1 MFTGCY
7 ALEGIPSEESVISL
21 NSAGIPSFSTDTT
34 NCIIEN
40 QQQQQQQQQ
49 LQVEGEGVQQNVAT
63 KNDDNK
69 SESTSSG
76 PSKRSRSGGR
86 TRVAAHEFRQK
97 QKLYIYS
104 LEKRVAELTAVNAEM
119 QSRLHLMSNENN
131 IIKEHLA
138 YLRGFIAQA
147 VPPLN
152 MPEQDP
158 SLTPYSSSSSSSS
171 SSSVETEV
179 DTSASMMMTTAE
191 TMHK

>member
-7 ALEGIPSEESVISL
+7 PPTSIP
-21 NSAGIPSFSTDTT
+21 NDDDTT
-34 NCIIEN
+34 TTTTASATATVVTISTTEGTSLSMNTSKECEN
-40 QQQQQQQQQ
+40 QSQHPK
-49 LQVEGEGVQQNVAT
+49 VESAA
-63 KNDDNK
+63 
-69 SESTSSG
+69 
-76 PSKRSRSGGR
+76 SKRNKSGGR

-147 VPPLN
+147 VPPS
-152 MPEQDP
+152 
-158 SLTPYSSSSSSSS
+158 SLPDQESTSS
-171 SSSVETEV
+171 T
-179 DTSASMMMTTAE
+179 TSTT
-191 TMHK
+191 TITTLP